1 MSDQRELLGGL
12 NIRQWRAAAKRH
24 RNQTIDQARNV
35 LSIAASG
42 GMPDTFWQ
50 TDSRILSACKVLSL
64 TPTEAREWAE
74 ENAPRR
80 V

>member
-1 MSDQRELLGGL
+1 MRTDSERRIE
-12 NIRQWRAAAKRH
+12 A
-24 RNQTIDQARNV
+24 QARNV

-50 TDSRILSACKVLSL
+50 TDSRILSACEELGC
-64 TPTEAREWAE
+64 TPTEARLWAE